1 MKKRI
6 VSLFLVL
13 ALCLSLLPTA
23 VFAETPSGADNSTSS
38 EGENITPAAPEEGKD
53 DGSGNENEPPAP
65 GGSTETGGEGG
76 EAPVFS
82 GAPTGQSV
90 TGNEVAEVDGTKYE
104 TLQEI
109 LEGSNEV
116 TITLLGNVT
125 EDLTVYAA
133 TTIIMNGYS
142 ITGDVEAYADLTL
155 TSGTVDGTVTV
166 DGGTLNMTAPET
178 AEAAITKGLTVND
191 GSAYVSGAKVG
202 VKTSLYFDGDNLTI
216 SGSERAVSLLG
227 DPTVTKTLHGATSVD
242 GDATLPTEYDAENG
256 TYMIGIS
263 IAQKI
268 VCVNADEPETPV
280 TLTIDPM
287 VTSVNAG
294 ETATF
299 TVTYN
304 GADTLE
310 ADIQKS
316 ALDENIEAPILTN
329 KNDGTYTITVKVAEE
344 APSRDYTLH
353 VYEKDNTSVK
363 ASATINVKG
372 KDPAAEVISAGATEG
387 TKYFSLPAALN
398 AAQDGD
404 TVKMLAN
411 HVMDW
416 DAVDAG
422 DESTLAIVTKKLTLG
437 LNGKTVDYL
446 MVGEMEVDEENQT
459 ITATYPG
466 NLTVV
471 SNGGG
476 ATATGTINALDLVKG
491 TLELQSGQIGY
502 SGESGLT
509 CNGDSGNVTI
519 SGGTVLGLTVG
530 VGASVTVTGG
540 SLHAGDWYNNGTL
553 SITGGTFN
561 NVNFYE
567 RAGTIAI
574 SGGTFGTITNR
585 NESTIIP
592 PMSLLANGHAFYD
605 QYEPYGVKDGSQV
618 DSLRNVT
625 VKEHTH
631 TMGEDK
637 KCACGL
643 SCSHGGKNGFDG
655 TNCPYCNAPAVAET
669 ALNNS
674 EGRFLWRRFADLQ
687 TAIDADRDG
696 GAEFKLLAD
705 VNGEYT
711 INGTQ
716 NTALNLN
723 GHSIKGKLIVT
734 GEGRQELSLSNSGST
749 GTIQEVVASKNAK
762 FGTPGYPA
770 VIGTLELAE
779 GATWENIVNPAR
791 NPGYKVY
798 TSYPDPTTYTWYAP
812 KDEQLDSTTELKNVT
827 IDRLPITSK
836 SLTIV
841 KKADGSRVSST
852 VERNTEL
859 QLRASCNAK
868 DAKVTFWVGKKDTNG
883 SYDYVQLSGDKVTY
897 QQINRNWYY
906 VAEYTFNEIGEFIV
920 YFIAE
925 KDGYEVTST
934 SKKLTVTKLD
944 LSNAVISFRN
954 NNESTYEPARTTI
967 SAPGFTVTYNGK
979 TLKLGDD
986 YTASGTVVASA
997 AGVSTQTLTI
1007 QAVEGSDYTGSKTAE
1022 WKIVPHKAKVEVGD
1036 VIKAYDGTTD
1046 LPDDKISLVSAAGSA
1061 GYEAGKPLPLSA
1073 GNGFELTDAKYDS
1086 ADASETE
1093 KSISFTVKLTN
1104 KNYTF
1109 EDGTTEKAFTL
1120 NGADEAGTF
1129 KINQATVKL
1138 PDEIN
1143 LYVYNDAARI
1153 YTLHLASLRPSL
1165 TLPCEYGETQYR
1177 MTGYDFTNNA
1187 YLDGDDAVSV
1197 SSKDGTLTLST
1208 AAANSSNVGDQIG
1221 KITVTVVTTNYQE
1234 FKFTINVV
1242 IGEKIW
1248 LDQSG
1253 VTVTATDITYGQTL
1267 ADSTLTATGSM
1278 ICPRTKEV
1286 IPGTF
1291 AWTNPSTKPDASESY
1306 QAEWTFT
1313 PAEGYE
1319 EYAPATGKVSVK
1331 VNPKSIAGA
1340 TINLKHTSYE
1350 YTGEDI
1356 RPELVSVVL
1365 DGVELECG
1373 RDKDYYYSYS
1383 YGKDVWKYG
1392 FTIFGFNNYTGDVT
1406 VNWYITPKT
1415 VTPEITVASCT
1426 YTGDAL
1432 EPEVT
1437 LKDGET
1443 VIDPKEYEVS
1453 YSNNTNAGAGLVTIT
1468 DKEGGNYVIKERSQ
1482 DFPIS
1487 QADAP
1492 KAAPGTL
1499 NVINGA
1505 TLKYTYDFSQLLP
1518 KLTGNAKFGTI
1529 AYRSVNV
1536 TSLAQGYGYDTV
1548 NVDETTGA
1556 LTLKLISTFTQLEP
1570 GTSAGTVSVRV
1581 YSTNFKSFLLELNLN
1596 PINQIK
1602 PVADGDITASEITYG
1617 DELSKSTISGKMK
1630 DPNTGAEVKGTF
1642 LWKDGTIKPNAGDY
1656 QADWTFTPAAGYE
1669 KYAST
1674 TGKVSVTVNPKSI
1687 KGAIVTLNAYK
1698 LVYTGEYQRP
1708 NVVSVVLDG
1717 ETLVHGNNFDYECM
1731 YSQGQAVGT
1740 YRISV
1745 GGINNYTDTVT
1756 VEWSITPREVTPT
1769 IEVASCTYGGT
1780 AQEPKVTVKD
1790 DLGNTIDPKEYKATY
1805 SNNINAGT
1813 GTVTI
1818 KDDFD
1823 DSNYV
1828 INTTST
1834 TFTIGQAS
1842 MESPKPIEQYVYND
1856 LARDYEI
1863 DLKDYLPELTS
1874 PCDYGDVSYS
1884 IDRKTENY
1892 YEDYYAKE
1900 SATIEGSN
1908 LLLPIKKASSV
1919 KSGNKVVTLTVQVIS
1934 TNYKPFDLYVGATL
1948 KDKIE
1953 PKVDNV
1959 KATDITFGQTLADS
1973 TISGKM
1979 KDPTTGEEV
1988 KGTFSWKDGT
1998 VKPDKAGDY
2007 TADWVFTP
2015 DAPEYATVTGTVTV
2029 TVAKASIIEASVSE
2043 PSYTYDGNSHTPAPE
2058 VTLDGK
2064 TLVEGTDYT
2073 VSADP
2078 QINAGNYE
2086 MKIIGKGNYHG
2097 GDSKTYPWH
2106 ITPRTVESPTVTVA
2120 DGVYNEGKAVKPTV
2134 IVKDGD
2140 TVIPET
2146 EYTVSYSDNT
2156 NAGTG
2161 TVTITNKD
2169 GGNYVLGTVNETFT
2183 IKQAKGG
2190 SLGEYT
2196 QTQKYT
2202 YEQDFNYSLDWSKL
2216 PEKQTWRYS
2225 TAASVSEGSN
2235 ATVTKNQLSDD
2246 GKTLTYAI
2254 SGGKAGDTVT
2264 STLKASCKNYEDF
2277 TITLTVTLKE
2287 LDAQSALTVKGE
2299 GIVTYGETITLT
2311 AEGGSGTGEVTFKVE
2326 PTPTP
2331 GAGDAEIDPITGVL
2345 TPKKV
2350 GTVYVTATKAGDK
2363 DYNAITS
2370 VSFLVRI
2377 MQAETT
2383 GAPKYDRITSRG
2395 STLDDADLRTE
2406 GSTLDPIDGNLE
2418 WIDEDGNV
2426 LPGSTKVEANK
2437 RYKWRFTPDDTNYA
2451 ILTGE
2456 ILLYRV
2462 SGGGIGSGVNTNV
2475 KKDPDETPSG
2485 SFIDIPSGSYY
2496 EDAVAWAVENGIT
2509 TGTDSMHFSPDDVC
2523 TRAQAVTFLWRAAGS
2538 PKPKSS
2544 TMPFTDVPR
2553 DSYFYEAVLWAVENG
2568 ITNGTSDTA
2577 FSPDAKCS
2585 RAQIVAFLW
2594 RSESTPA
2601 SGSSNPFADVHTSA
2615 YYAKAVLW
2623 AVEED
2628 ITKGT
2633 SATRFSPDMHCT
2645 RAQIVTFLWRCK
2657 K

>member
-23 VFAETPSGADNSTSS
+23 VFAETLSGADIGTPA

-53 DGSGNENEPPAP
+53 DGSGNEKETPAP

-178 AEAAITKGLTVND
+178 AEAAITKGLNVVS

-202 VKTSLYFDGDNLTI
+202 VKFSLYFDGDNLTI
-216 SGSERAVSLLG
+216 SGAVQAVELTKAAEPKSLVLYGATFANGETTSSVEFGGDSYKIDDYTVARKISNKNANDSGEQKPAVSL
-227 DPTVTKTLHGATSVD
+227 TLDRNTA
-242 GDATLPTEYDAENG
+242 
-256 TYMIGIS
+256 
-263 IAQKI
+263 
-268 VCVNADEPETPV
+268 NA
-280 TLTIDPM
+280 
-287 VTSVNAG
+287 NAG
-294 ETATF
+294 ESVDFTA
-299 TVTYN
+299 TYN
-304 GADTLE
+304 GTGELNAYVQGNAVDDYFAVTTTKNEDGSYTVSVKIAEDT
-310 ADIQKS
+310 
-316 ALDENIEAPILTN
+316 
-329 KNDGTYTITVKVAEE
+329 
-344 APSRDYTLH
+344 PSDDYTLYVH
-353 VYEKDNTSVK
+353 EAEDALVQAK
-363 ASATINVKG
+363 ATINVKG

-404 TVKMLAN
+404 TVKLLAN
-411 HVMDW
+411 HVTDW

-422 DESTLAIVTKKLTLG
+422 DESTLAIVTKKLTLD

-530 VGASVTVTGG
+530 VGASVTVSGG
-540 SLHAGDWYNNGTL
+540 EQHAGNWFNDGTL
-553 SITGGTFN
+553 NITGGTFN

-669 ALNNS
+669 ALNDG
-674 EGRFLWRRFADLQ
+674 EGRFLWRRFANLQ
-687 TAIDADRDG
+687 TAIDADRAG
-696 GAEFKLLAD
+696 GATLELLTD
-705 VNGEYT
+705 VTGDYT

-734 GEGRQELSLSNSGST
+734 GEGGQELSLSNSGST

-779 GATWENIVNPAR
+779 GATWENIVSSPR

-798 TSYPDPTTYTWYAP
+798 TKYPDLTTYKWYAP
-812 KDEQLDSTTELKNVT
+812 ENVNGSQLNNV
-827 IDRLPITSK
+827 IINRLPITSK
-836 SLTIV
+836 TLYLKVGGKNLTGRLP
-841 KKADGSRVSST
+841 KAERGTT
-852 VERNTEL
+852 V
-859 QLRASCNAK
+859 QLCASCNAK
-868 DAKVTFWVGKKDTNG
+868 DVTVTFSILKTGETTPITLTEPSYAGGKYTKDYSFDTIG
-883 SYDYVQLSGDKVTY
+883 
-897 QQINRNWYY
+897 
-906 VAEYTFNEIGEFIV
+906 EYTI
-920 YFIAE
+920 YFTAT
-925 KDGYEVTST
+925 KDGYSVTST
-934 SKKLTVTKLD
+934 PKKLTVTKLN
-944 LSNAVISFRN
+944 LSNAEITFRN

-1046 LPDDKISLVSAAGSA
+1046 LPDGKISLVSAAGSA

-1073 GNGFELTDAKYDS
+1073 GNGFELTDAEYDS

-1129 KINQATVKL
+1129 KIEQATVPTPGVITL
-1138 PDEIN
+1138 D
-1143 LYVYNDAARI
+1143 VYNDAAKT
-1153 YTLHLASLRPSL
+1153 YTINLA
-1165 TLPCEYGETQYR
+1165 TLLPKLSEGCAYGSIQYQ
-1177 MTGYDFTNNA
+1177 GHSYNFTDNA
-1187 YLDGDDAVSV
+1187 YLDGNDAVSV
-1197 SSKDGTLTLST
+1197 SKEGVLTLRT
-1208 AAANSSNVGDQIG
+1208 VAVHSSDVNQQIG
-1221 KITVTVVTTNYQE
+1221 TITVPVVTTNYQKFE
-1234 FKFTINVV
+1234 FTINVV

-1313 PAEGYE
+1313 PDEGYE
-1319 EYAPATGKVSVK
+1319 EYAPATGKVTIK

-1340 TINLKHTSYE
+1340 TVKLKADSFE
-1350 YTGEDI
+1350 YDGAGKT
-1356 RPELVSVVL
+1356 PEIESVVL
-1365 DGVELECG
+1365 DGVTLTSST
-1373 RDKDYYYSYS
+1373 DYGSVIIAK
-1383 YGKDVWKYG
+1383 KDVG
-1392 FTIFGFNNYTGDVT
+1392 THSFTITGNGNYTDEVT
-1406 VNWYITPKT
+1406 VNWYITAKE

-1437 LKDGET
+1437 LKDGDT

-1453 YSNNTNAGAGLVTIT
+1453 YSNNINVGAGLVTIT

-1482 DFPIS
+1482 DFPINK
-1487 QADAP
+1487 ADAP
-1492 KAAPGTL
+1492 EAAHGSL
-1499 NVINGA
+1499 DVINGA

-1518 KLTGNAKFGTI
+1518 TLTGNAEFGTI

-1581 YSTNFKSFLLELNLN
+1581 YSTNFKSFLLELDLN
-1596 PINQIK
+1596 PIDQIK
-1602 PVADGDITASEITYG
+1602 PVADGDITASEISYG
-1617 DELSKSTISGKMK
+1617 DELSKSTFSGKMK
-1630 DPNTGAEVKGTF
+1630 DPDTGDEVNGTF
-1642 LWKDGTIKPNAGDY
+1642 TWTDGTIKPNAGDY

-1745 GGINNYTDTVT
+1745 GGLNNYTDTVT

-1959 KATDITFGQTLADS
+1959 KVTDITFGQTLADS

-2538 PKPKSS
+2538 PKPESS

>member
-6 VSLFLVL
+6 LSLFLVL
-13 ALCLSLLPTA
+13 VLCLSLLPA
-23 VFAETPSGADNSTSS
+23 SAFAEA
-38 EGENITPAAPEEGKD
+38 
-53 DGSGNENEPPAP
+53 EP
-65 GGSTETGGEGG
+65 
-76 EAPVFS
+76 
-82 GAPTGQSV
+82 
-90 TGNEVAEVDGTKYE
+90 
-104 TLQEI
+104 
-109 LEGSNEV
+109 
-116 TITLLGNVT
+116 NVT
-125 EDLTVYAA
+125 ESGTGTTIEEKENETIVPESSMSDNSGIGSGSGSTGGLLVEDGNTQPGGGLVVPAEQNGSGSVAKVGETEYGTLQDVFDNEDSGTAVVTLLQNVEEEELTVYA
-133 TTIIMNGYS
+133 TTAINMDGYS
-142 ITGDVEAYADLTL
+142 ITGSIEITGGTLTL
-155 TSGTVDGTVTV
+155 TGGTVNGTIKV

-178 AEAAITKGLTVND
+178 AEAAITKGLNVVS

-268 VCVNADEPETPV
+268 VCVNADEPETPA
-280 TLTIDPM
+280 TLTINPTE
-287 VTSVNAG
+287 TSVNAG

-353 VYEKDNTSVK
+353 VYEKGNTSVK
-363 ASATINVKG
+363 ASATITIKG
-372 KDPAAEVISAGATEG
+372 KDPVAEVIRDGEFVAT
-387 TKYFSLPAALN
+387 YFSLPAALN

-404 TVKMLAN
+404 TVKLLAD
-411 HVMDW
+411 HVTDW
-416 DAVDAG
+416 AAVDNKENP
-422 DESTLAIVTKKLTLG
+422 DESTLAIVTKKLTLD

-476 ATATGTINALDLVKG
+476 ATAAGTINALDLVKG

-669 ALNNS
+669 ALNNG
-674 EGRFLWRRFADLQ
+674 EGRFLWRRFANLQ

-734 GEGRQELSLSNSGST
+734 GEGGQELSLSNSGST

-779 GATWENIVNPAR
+779 GATWENIVSSPR

-798 TSYPDPTTYTWYAP
+798 TKYPDLTTYKWYAP
-812 KDEQLDSTTELKNVT
+812 ENVNGSQLNNV
-827 IDRLPITSK
+827 IINRLPITSK
-836 SLTIV
+836 TLYLKVGGKNLTGRLP
-841 KKADGSRVSST
+841 KAERGTT
-852 VERNTEL
+852 V
-859 QLRASCNAK
+859 QLCASCNAK
-868 DAKVTFWVGKKDTNG
+868 DVTVTFSILKTGETTPITLTEPSYAGGKYTKDYSFDTIG
-883 SYDYVQLSGDKVTY
+883 
-897 QQINRNWYY
+897 
-906 VAEYTFNEIGEFIV
+906 EYTI
-920 YFIAE
+920 YFTAT
-925 KDGYEVTST
+925 KDGYSVTST
-934 SKKLTVTKLD
+934 PKKLTVTKLN
-944 LSNAVISFRN
+944 LSNAEITFRN

-1093 KSISFTVKLTN
+1093 KSISFTVKLTDT
-1104 KNYTF
+1104 NYTF
-1109 EDGTTEKAFTL
+1109 EDGTTEKAFTR
-1120 NGADEAGTF
+1120 NGAELEDKAF
-1129 KINQATVKL
+1129 KINQASVN
-1138 PDEIN
+1138 PPAEITQ
-1143 LYVYNDAARI
+1143 YVYNDAART
-1153 YTLHLASLRPSL
+1153 YTLHLATLLPKLSEGCKYGSIQYQGCNNDFTDGTYLVGTDAISVSKEGIL
-1165 TLPCEYGETQYR
+1165 TLRTV
-1177 MTGYDFTNNA
+1177 
-1187 YLDGDDAVSV
+1187 AVH
-1197 SSKDGTLTLST
+1197 SSDV
-1208 AAANSSNVGDQIG
+1208 NQQIG
-1221 KITVTVVTTNYQE
+1221 TITVPVVTTNYQKFE
-1234 FKFTINVV
+1234 FTINVV

-1313 PAEGYE
+1313 PDEGYE
-1319 EYAPATGKVSVK
+1319 EYAPATGKVTIK

-1505 TLKYTYDFSQLLP
+1505 TLTYTYDFSQLLP
-1518 KLTGNAKFGTI
+1518 TLTGNAEFGTI
-1529 AYRSVNV
+1529 TYGSLSVRL
-1536 TSLAQGYGYDTV
+1536 TDEYPYS
-1548 NVDETTGA
+1548 VDGTARLDEETGT
-1556 LTLKLISTFTQLEP
+1556 LTLKLISTYSPLKP
-1570 GTSAGTVSVRV
+1570 GSSAGTVSVYV
-1581 YSTNFKSFLLELNLN
+1581 YTTNFQPFLLELNLN
-1596 PINQIK
+1596 PIDQIK

-1745 GGINNYTDTVT
+1745 GGLNNYTDTVT

-2538 PKPKSS
+2538 PKPESS